1 MHTCLS
7 KSWKFWNVRPST
19 TPTASPCAKWLWWG
33 RWPFNFYAFWI
44 ALILYSTS
52 SPPAALGLTLQS
64 SELFGNDVCCL
75 SRGLSA
81 RCLNTDTY
89 CKALLKEKRIIIIQ
103 NTSLSLLLSPSWGK
117 KTFTLMKLHP
127 HLWTAHFPCIQIYI
141 PLDFHTILPPAP
153 IQCKWGLVSS
163 IVPQLIHYSCGV
175 LLSRGEF
182 CSFAGGWSPL
192 IYVCFMQSWCL
203 PAAQHQ
209 QFLTTV
215 VHSIKATCPI

>member
-1 MHTCLS
+1 MFVVSLEDCRHVAWIQTHIVKRYSRKNVSSSS
-7 KSWKFWNVRPST
+7 KIP
-19 TPTASPCAKWLWWG
+19 L
-33 RWPFNFYAFWI
+33 
-44 ALILYSTS
+44 
-52 SPPAALGLTLQS
+52 
-64 SELFGNDVCCL
+64 
-75 SRGLSA
+75 
-81 RCLNTDTY
+81 
-89 CKALLKEKRIIIIQ
+89 
-103 NTSLSLLLSPSWGK
+103 SLSLLLSPSWGK

-203 PAAQHQ
+203 PAAQQ
-209 QFLTTV
+209 YFWQRLYIV
-215 VHSIKATCPI
+215 